1 MMRKVAFA
9 AVPMCRTIAIA
20 MRCICM
26 ATRACSIH
34 TMPAMAMITLIILA
48 IIRRMMGRR
57 L

>member
-1 MMRKVAFA
+1 MRKVAFA